1 MSSPAPFPPTR
12 GRHVAAFVGGLLVGN
27 SAPHLASAATGR
39 EHLTPLAGRR
49 SSALVNLAWGAAN
62 LAGGLA
68 LVRAAAGPGR
78 RWDRRLVAFEAG
90 VVTFAAWMAA
100 SESLAPLNSGPDDAH
115 RGGQTTTAAPAS
127 TR

>member
-1 MSSPAPFPPTR
+1 MTIPPSVPPTR

-39 EHLTPLAGRR
+39 EHLTPLAGRE
-49 SSALVNLAWGAAN
+49 SSPLVNLAWGAAN

-68 LVRAAAGPGR
+68 LLRAAAGPGR

-90 VVTFAAWMAA
+90 VVTFAVWMAA
-100 SESLAPLNSGPDDAH
+100 SEGLTGLNS
-115 RGGQTTTAAPAS
+115 APPS
-127 TR
+127 PRP